1 MGLYERILE
10 ERTQE
15 ERRRGRPLGPYRGV
29 DSVVIDRLAKTPE
42 TKPPGYMAHMLKL
55 HYFVHHGPSSWA
67 TGMWFGSLRN
77 KYPQEYQL
85 LKAER
90 DGELYEQQEMFEG
103 VRAI

>member
-1 MGLYERILE
+1 MCCL
-10 ERTQE
+10 
-15 ERRRGRPLGPYRGV
+15 RRVL
-29 DSVVIDRLAKTPE
+29 LAKTAE
-42 TKPPGYMAHMLKL
+42 TKPPGYMADMLRL
-55 HYFVHHGPSSWA
+55 YYFVHHGPSSWA

-77 KYPQEYQL
+77 KYPREYQL